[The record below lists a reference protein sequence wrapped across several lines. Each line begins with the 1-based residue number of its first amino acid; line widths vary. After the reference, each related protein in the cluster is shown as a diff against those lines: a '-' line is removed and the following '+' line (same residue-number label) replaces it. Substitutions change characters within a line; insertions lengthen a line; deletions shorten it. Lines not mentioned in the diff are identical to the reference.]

1 MQETQLQKI
10 IKKRKEYHK
19 KRKKMSSQHIDQ
31 FGFDYLP
38 QTIRAPQ
45 IFEMTIEIPEEY
57 CAHFGCG
64 KKLSLIEKLA
74 GKNCT
79 GHMIKIHKLFHNGL
93 I

>member
-1 MQETQLQKI
+1 MQDIRLQKI

-19 KRKKMSSQHIDQ
+19 KRKKMSSQHVDQ

-38 QTIRAPQ
+38 QTRRAPE
-45 IFEMTIEIPEEY
+45 IFEMSIEIPEEY

-64 KKLSLIEKLA
+64 RKLSLIEKLA
-74 GKNCT
+74 GIKCT
-79 GHMIKIHKLFHNGL
+79 GHMIKTKRLFHNGL